1 MERGWRKPSTSMPSD
16 LERAAG
22 RAFTARYTDG
32 RSAAAAT
39 VQVRLDE
46 RGIAIA
52 IHGAEPLIW
61 PYGALSTAA
70 PLHAGAHDVLV
81 RYAHQKGATLFVEDG
96 AFTAGLA
103 AAAQHLTVRAVR
115 IKHATPWLWAFAGVL
130 MITAIVWA
138 MNLSPARMVAHLL
151 PDSTRAALGAQVVR
165 SMSANRRLCT
175 SPDGVG
181 ALARMVGRLSEAA
194 DARKPFRVVVVD
206 WGLVNAFA
214 APGEQIVLT
223 RGLIGQAGGPD
234 EVAGVLAH
242 EMGHGLELHP
252 ETGVVRATG
261 IAAAIELMS
270 GGSSGMLA
278 NIGQL
283 LLQLSY
289 TRAAESE
296 ADQQALRLL
305 RGAKI
310 SQQGIIDFFSRVEKQ
325 DGSGAGRVDMLR
337 THPQIAERKRIAASV
352 PSYPA
357 TPALS
362 EADWQALKAICAP

>member
-1 MERGWRKPSTSMPSD
+1 MERGWRKPSMSMRSES
-16 LERAAG
+16 LGGTG
-22 RAFTARYTDG
+22 RAFPARYSDG
-32 RSAAAAT
+32 RSAAAVSVSA
-39 VQVRLDE
+39 RLVE
-46 RGIAIA
+46 AGVAIA
-52 IHGAEPLIW
+52 VDAGEPLIW

-81 RYAHQKGATLFVEDG
+81 RAANQKGATLFVED
-96 AFTAGLA
+96 ADFATALA
-103 AAAQHLTVRAVR
+103 GYAPHLTARAVR
-115 IKHATPWLWAFAGVL
+115 IRHATPWLWAFAGVL
-130 MITAIVWA
+130 MLAGIVWA
-138 MNLSPARMVAHLL
+138 MNLSPAKMIAHLL
-151 PDSTRAALGAQVVR
+151 PDRTREALGAQVVR
-165 SMSANRRLCT
+165 SMSANRRVCA
-175 SPDGVG
+175 SPEG
-181 ALARMVGRLSEAA
+181 ARALSAMVSRLSDASG
-194 DARKPFRVVVVD
+194 ARKPFRVVVVD
-206 WGLVNAFA
+206 WALVNAFA

-252 ETGVVRATG
+252 ETGIVRAMGT
-261 IAAAIELMS
+261 AAAIELLS

-305 RGAKI
+305 RGARI
-310 SQQGIIDFFSRVEKQ
+310 SQQGIIDFFSRVEKE
-325 DGSGAGRVDMLR
+325 DRGGAGSVDMLR
-337 THPQIAERKRIAASV
+337 THPQIAERKRIAAAA

-357 TPALS
+357 TPALAD
-362 EADWQALKAICAP
+362 ADWQSLKGICAP